1 MVQGYC
7 LKEKKKVD
15 IKEPKYELN
24 KKGRPIVRGKC
35 ASCGGVVYK
44 ILAKVEVPAELKAKI
59 PAKKGG
65 ASRKSRKSTG
75 SKKSRKSRKSV
86 ASRGGKKSRKSRK
99 SKGSRKSRRSR
110 K

>member
-15 IKEPKYELN
+15 IKEPSFELN
-24 KKGRPIVRGKC
+24 KKNRPIVRGKC

-44 ILAKVEVPAELKAKI
+44 ILAKEEVPADLKAKVDAI
-59 PAKKGG
+59 KAKKGG
-65 ASRKSRKSTG
+65 
-75 SKKSRKSRKSV
+75 KSRKSRST
-86 ASRGGKKSRKSRK
+86 KSRK
-99 SKGSRKSRRSR
+99 SKGSRKSRKTPSRKSRSSRRSR